1 MAADLLSEEQISAFK
16 DAFGFFDTDS
26 DGQITTKELSK
37 VLGSLGQNPTEVG
50 QSWMKKINDA
60 AIRKLR
66 SISNDFRAD

>member
-37 VLGSLGQNPTEVG
+37 VLGSLGQNPTEVS
-50 QSWMKKINDA
+50 QS
-60 AIRKLR
+60 
-66 SISNDFRAD
+66 